1 MHLRLIP
8 KLLDDSK
15 SHTIQFYFSQSR
27 VMSKILSCIIL
38 FLIFVIREKMAKNSS
53 RRGYLILLSR
63 NWRGFCGGTFAF
75 YYISGKRFPI
85 KFFWSQKFSSS
96 LQVIK
101 KRNEYENLPHLP
113 APPQEKK
120 TISEKCFHYHYL
132 LIVIVI
138 GDNLFLKDLST
149 NIKIIF
155 PTNSK

>member
-113 APPQEKK
+113 APPKK
-120 TISEKCFHYHYL
+120 KK
-132 LIVIVI
+132 
-138 GDNLFLKDLST
+138 LFRK
-149 NIKIIF
+149 NVFIIIIC
-155 PTNSK
+155 